1 MNELKSM
8 TTGQKLIAKDP
19 YIIREDGK
27 PRFTIGKEYIAEP
40 LEGFRL
46 FKVVTNLGETYHFG
60 YHELE
65 TYFKDASQPEPM
77 PAPSF
82 GTWYSI
88 ETAPKDGTEILVLD
102 YAGNQ
107 SVAKWVDGKDVED
120 RSTAG
125 NMKYWQGVCCGW
137 NVWTGRDELY
147 FECEKITHWTPL
159 PELPKE

>member
-1 MNELKSM
+1 MHI
-8 TTGQKLIAKDP
+8 GQKLIAKDP

-27 PRFTIGKEYIAEP
+27 PRFTVGKEYIAEP

-60 YHELE
+60 YNELE
-65 TYFKDASQPEPM
+65 TYFKHASQPEPM

-82 GTWYSI
+82 GAWQPI

-102 YAGNQ
+102 YKGRV
-107 SVAKWVDGKDVED
+107 SVAVWVTAKIELD

-125 NMKYWQGVCCGW
+125 NMEYWQGVCCGW
-137 NVWTGRDELY
+137 KAWTGRNELN